1 MREKERESVCTCC
14 ARLHYRH
21 QNSPMRRNRLCAAQ
35 FLRKIVKGAIKQ
47 IKRVNERPAGNRA
60 LMREKESEESGGL
73 KGLAKKDLEIKS
85 SR

>member
-1 MREKERESVCTCC
+1 
-14 ARLHYRH
+14 
-21 QNSPMRRNRLCAAQ
+21 
-35 FLRKIVKGAIKQ
+35 LRKIVKGAIKQ